1 MEHIFYNGWQ
11 GLART
16 LTVGV
21 LAYVFL
27 VGCLR
32 WSGKRTLSK
41 MNAFDLIVTV
51 SLGSVLASLLLSKS
65 VALAEGALA
74 LSLLVGLQF
83 VVTWTSVRLRWVRRF
98 VTGEPLLLLEHGA
111 FLEPAMKKAR
121 VTEDEVCAAVRA
133 AGIGPLRQVAA
144 VVLETDGSFSVIQAD
159 GPGESAGS
167 GDGRDARHSPAGSTD
182 TKTKTKA
189 KAGQQAPAS
198 SLADVRR
205 L

>member
-1 MEHIFYNGWQ
+1 MEHLFYNRWED
-11 GLART
+11 LART
-16 LTVGV
+16 LIVGV
-21 LAYVFL
+21 LGYVFL

-41 MNAFDLIVTV
+41 MNAFDFIVTI

-65 VALAEGALA
+65 VALAEGVLA

-83 VVTWTSVRLRWVRRF
+83 VVTWTSVRVRWVRRM
-98 VTGEPLLLLEHGA
+98 VTGEPLLLLEHGT
-111 FLEPAMKKAR
+111 FLRAAMQKAR

-144 VVLETDGSFSVIQAD
+144 VVLETDGSFSVVQTSD
-159 GPGESAGS
+159 GAHVSVPPPHSGS
-167 GDGRDARHSPAGSTD
+167 GKNAS
-182 TKTKTKA
+182 
-189 KAGQQAPAS
+189 QAPAS